1 MKTHFFKSLFGI
13 LLLGCFLFNSIATNA
28 QWVTNTIGNNGI
40 NPYLNTTDSRNS
52 TGGVLTVSST
62 AGSVGGNNAVRGS
75 IYNFIGNFGSYLD
88 MNSRA
93 VVDPLIAQ
101 TFNAVPLANRFKA
114 VAGVPF
120 TVTFSIKLAR
130 GTLNNITRNC
140 SLQLFGDKLGI
151 GKNEQTSLYDRIVN
165 LNVNS
170 GSVLQQGYIT
180 YTFSVTHTFSVGRTQ
195 GWIVLNFG
203 EITEF
208 FGGNFNDLVI
218 LPFVIEGPTVDITQP
233 NAVPILGT
241 FKVPAVPQ
249 LIIHN
254 PPGDGSTVTFQ
265 TNQEACRNISETIN
279 NEVSNAGTLDIT
291 LGIAGQAGMFI
302 TAPFEFSATISTGV
316 GGGSTSV
323 RSNGRQNCLSIL
335 NSISTTAGSA
345 PANEGSIYMGYSST
359 KAFGVYPYV
368 KVTTTLPLTVKK
380 DSILMFG
387 LVPGSA
393 TPFYMTKQQ
402 IIDDIQ
408 TLQNVANTSSIAKT
422 KQEALNQIKVWRQV
436 LKKDSANIANPNNE
450 VLRAPFDLTGFGAT
464 IASSTTVSVS
474 TSDFYETSQFID
486 VSFGASFVL
495 MFGGSGVEGGYEFKT
510 KQTFGQSI
518 SNTTN
523 TATTI
528 AYSLYDNDTGDNL
541 NIKIVKDPTYGT
553 PIFILNL
560 AQSKTSCPYE
570 GGYQRDQ
577 PRIQILGTAQ
587 NNTTIQNVSLGTP
600 AAFQIKLCND
610 SDDDRSYN
618 LGFVSQSNT
627 SDLLISAAGSS
638 GSSFGT
644 FTVPRN
650 SCRVENY
657 DINIARRFPTSDV
670 NFSNL
675 EFEFYAACEPTIRSS
690 IFANVGFAAPPP
702 PTGVLASKTEVCTGT
717 PVTLTAN
724 CPVSTT
730 PTWYTVS
737 SGGFPVAVGSSV
749 TVNPTVNTTY
759 YVGCET
765 VNYARDRVATKLVLV
780 GTPSTVLNL
789 TTNFTTD
796 SFQIANTTITANNKI
811 FSPASVTYKAG
822 SSLTFNPGFEAKSGS
837 NFSARIGGCAN

>member
-13 LLLGCFLFNSIATNA
+13 LLLGCILFNSITTNA
-28 QWVTNTIGNNGI
+28 QWITNTIGNNGTD
-40 NPYLNTTDSRNS
+40 PFLNSPDSRNS

-62 AGSVGGNNAVRGS
+62 AGSVGGNNAVKGG
-75 IYNFIGNFGSYLD
+75 IYNFTSNGVNLD
-88 MNSRA
+88 MTSRA
-93 VVDPLIAQ
+93 AVDPLIAQ
-101 TFNAVPLANRFKA
+101 TFNAVPIANQFKA

-120 TVTFSIKLAR
+120 TVTFTIRVAS
-130 GTLNNITRNC
+130 GTQNNITRNC
-140 SLQLFGDKLGI
+140 LVNAFGDKLGI
-151 GKNEQTSLYDRIVN
+151 GKNEQTSLYDRTVN
-165 LNVNS
+165 LTSSISSNV
-170 GSVLQQGYIT
+170 
-180 YTFSVTHTFSVGRTQ
+180 TFSVTHTFPVGRTQ

-203 EITEF
+203 ESTGF
-208 FGGNFNDLVI
+208 FGGGANDLVI
-218 LPFVIEGPTVDITQP
+218 LPFIIEGPTVDITQP
-233 NAVPILGT
+233 NAVSILGT
-241 FKVPAVPQ
+241 FNEPAVPQ

-265 TNQEACRNISETIN
+265 TNQETCRNISETIN
-279 NEVSNAGTLDIT
+279 NETSNTGNLDVT
-291 LGIAGQAGMFI
+291 LGIAGSAGMFI
-302 TAPFEFSATISTGV
+302 ETTFEFTTTISAGF
-316 GGGSTSV
+316 GGGSSSV
-323 RSNGRQNCLSIL
+323 KSNGKQNCLSIL
-335 NSISTTAGSA
+335 NAISTTASSA

-368 KVTTTLPLTVKK
+368 KVSSTLPLTVRK

-387 LVPGSA
+387 LVPGSG
-393 TPFYMTKQQ
+393 TPFYKTKKQ

-408 TLQNVANTSSIAKT
+408 TLQNLANTTAIKKT

-436 LKKDSANIANPNNE
+436 LAKDSANIANPNNV
-450 VLRAPFDLTGFGAT
+450 VLSQPFTLTGNGAVLT
-464 IASSTTVSVS
+464 NSTTVSVA
-474 TSDFYETSQFID
+474 TSDYYETSYFLEAN
-486 VSFGASFVL
+486 VGLSFVFK
-495 MFGGSGVEGGYEFKT
+495 FGGSGVDGGYEFKT
-510 KQTFGQSI
+510 KKTLGQTI
-518 SNTTN
+518 TNTTN

-528 AYSLYDNDTGDNL
+528 AYTLQDNDDGDNL
-541 NIKIVKDPTYGT
+541 RIKIVKDPTYGT
-553 PIFILNL
+553 PIFILDPT
-560 AQSKTSCPYE
+560 QSKTSCPYE

-577 PRIQILGTAQ
+577 PLIQIIGTAQ
-587 NNTTIQNVSLGTP
+587 NSTTIQNVSLGTP
-600 AAFQIKLCND
+600 AAFQIKLCNN
-610 SDDDRSYN
+610 SNESRSYN
-618 LGFVSQSNT
+618 LGFVSQSNS

-657 DINIARRFPTSDV
+657 DVNIARRFPTSDV

-702 PTGVLASKTEVCTGT
+702 PTGVLANKTEVCTGT
-717 PVTLTAN
+717 PVTLAAN

-749 TVNPTVNTTY
+749 TVNPSVNTTY

-796 SFQIANTTITANNKI
+796 SFQIANTTITASNKI

-822 SSLTFNPGFEAKSGS
+822 NSLTFNPGFEAKSGS
-837 NFSARIGGCAN
+837 NFMARIGGCGN

>member
-1 MKTHFFKSLFGI
+1 MKTKTMKTI
-13 LLLGCFLFNSIATNA
+13 LKICMFWCILFNSITTNA
-28 QWVTNTIGNNGI
+28 QWVTNTIGNNGT

-62 AGSVGGNNAVRGS
+62 AGSVGGTNAVKGG
-75 IYNFIGNFGSYLD
+75 IYNFINNGVALD

-93 VVDPLIAQ
+93 TVDPLIAQ
-101 TFNAVPLANRFKA
+101 TFNAVPIANRFKA

-120 TVTFSIKLAR
+120 TVTFTIQLVN
-130 GTLNNITRNC
+130 GTSNNITRHC
-140 SLQLFGDKLGI
+140 WIQLFGDKLGI
-151 GKNEQTSLYDRIVN
+151 GKNEQTSLYDRTVN
-165 LNVNS
+165 LNSS
-170 GSVLQQGYIT
+170 GQSQ
-180 YTFSVTHTFSVGRTQ
+180 YTFSVTHTFPVGRTQ
-195 GWIVLNFG
+195 GWMVLNFG
-203 EITEF
+203 ENTEYL
-208 FGGNFNDLVI
+208 GGYFNDLVI
-218 LPFVIEGPTVDITQP
+218 LPFVVEGPTVDITQP

-249 LIIHN
+249 LILHN

-279 NEVSNAGTLDIT
+279 NESSNAGTLDVT

-302 TAPFEFSATISTGV
+302 TAPFEFSATISAGG

-335 NSISTTAGSA
+335 NAISTTAGAA

-368 KVTTTLPLTVKK
+368 KVSSTLPLTVKK

-402 IIDDIQ
+402 IINDIQ
-408 TLQNVANTSSIAKT
+408 TLQTVANTSLIAKT

-436 LKKDSANIANPNNE
+436 LKKDSANIANPNNV
-450 VLRAPFDLTGFGAT
+450 VLRAPFDLYGYVGPT
-464 IASSTTVSVS
+464 IAASTTVSIS
-474 TSDFYETSQFID
+474 TSDFYETSQFIEAS
-486 VSFGASFVL
+486 VGASFVL

-523 TATTI
+523 SATTI
-528 AYSLYDNDTGDNL
+528 AYSLYDNDAGDNL

-553 PIFILNL
+553 PIFILNP

-577 PRIQILGTAQ
+577 PLIQIVGTAQ

-600 AAFQIKLCND
+600 ASFQIKLCNN
-610 SDDDRSYN
+610 SNDDRTYN

-638 GSSFGT
+638 GSSFGS

-657 DINIARRFPTSDV
+657 DVNISRRFPTSDV

-675 EFEFYAACEPTIRSS
+675 EFEFYSSCEPTIRSS
-690 IFANVGFAAPPP
+690 VFANVGFAAPPP
-702 PTGVLASKTEVCTGT
+702 PTGVAASTNAACTGT
-717 PVTLTAN
+717 PVTLTAS

-749 TVNPTVNTTY
+749 TVNPSVNTTY

-765 VNYARDRVATKLVLV
+765 VNYARNRVATKLVLV

-811 FSPASVTYKAG
+811 FSPASVVYKAG
-822 SSLTFNPGFEAKSGS
+822 NSLTFSPGFEAKSGS
-837 NFSARIGGCAN
+837 NFMARIGGCVN